1 MSAPDD
7 KKKAKVRLNLDLTV
21 SDDTVLN
28 ENVKLDDAA
37 SRVEAIRKALRLH
50 NAVLKLVGEGG
61 TVIFRPKEGA
71 EIQVLVI

>member
-1 MSAPDD
+1 MSKSDND
-7 KKKAKVRLNLDLTV
+7 KKAKVRLNLDLSV
-21 SDDTVLN
+21 IDDTVLN

-50 NAVLKLVGEGG
+50 NAVLKLVGKGG

-71 EIQVLVI
+71 DIQVLVI